1 MDKNPIRTAPPS
13 QQDYL
18 LRDKL
23 IEDIAGQS
31 TRMDDLARQLI
42 TLELAIPGV
51 FATAL
56 KLVAGDRGT
65 IAIGIWLV
73 LTPVSNAGSAN
84 APSAR

>member
-1 MDKNPIRTAPPS
+1 MDQNPIRTAPPS
-13 QQDYL
+13 QQDHL